1 MKQLLIS
8 IAGAGIGG
16 TLGYFGFHW
25 LVSQGYYGL
34 ILPGGL
40 LGICAAFGKA
50 RSIWLPVACGVAA
63 LALGLFSVWCD
74 FPFVKDESISYFLLH
89 VTDLKLTTL
98 IMIAVGAALGF
109 WMPYRQSEERNPPGG
124 K

>member
-8 IAGAGIGG
+8 IGGAILGG
-16 TLGYFGFHW
+16 TLGCLGFHW
-25 LVSQGYYGL
+25 LVDQGYYGL

-40 LGICAAFGKA
+40 LGIGAAFGKA
-50 RSIWLPVACGVAA
+50 RSIGLPVACAIAA
-63 LALGLFSVWCD
+63 LALGLFAEWRD
-74 FPFVKDESISYFLLH
+74 FPFVKDESFGYFLRHL
-89 VTDLKLTTL
+89 TDLKPITL

-109 WMPYRQSEERNPPGG
+109 WMPYRHVEERNAPQG